1 MSTGIEATKKPGPK
15 TKFTEDQLS
24 ILKKFYAQNP
34 YPRLK
39 ERERLSNLI
48 NCPEKQIKNWFQN
61 TRSATKKTSHGL
73 VNSMN
78 SSAVSASSLLENSNI
93 WRENSNVL
101 YGEEQQADE
110 ELRNIHDNRNTNKS
124 TTGKCSYLFSKLCSN
139 MERHNLL
146 APNNNSR
153 TKI

>member
-73 VNSMN
+73 VNSMH
-78 SSAVSASSLLENSNI
+78 SSAFSTSSLPENSI
-93 WRENSNVL
+93 F

-110 ELRNIHDNRNTNKS
+110 ELKNIHDNRNTNKS
-124 TTGKCSYLFSKLCSN
+124 TNTGK
-139 MERHNLL
+139 
-146 APNNNSR
+146 
-153 TKI
+153 